1 MPPTNEW
8 RVVPSTNE
16 LLKTLIIFRTIQEM
30 FALMKAPAVDGNQQ
44 EVRQNEMHRVDFQKA
59 LSHRV
64 ETAQCKK
71 T

>member
-1 MPPTNEW
+1 
-8 RVVPSTNE
+8 
-16 LLKTLIIFRTIQEM
+16 M